1 MATKERREEILV
13 EIGEKNEEKK
23 SRSWRGKRRK
33 G

>member
-1 MATKERREEILV
+1 MVAKERREEILV

-23 SRSWRGKRRK
+23 SRCWRGGRRK